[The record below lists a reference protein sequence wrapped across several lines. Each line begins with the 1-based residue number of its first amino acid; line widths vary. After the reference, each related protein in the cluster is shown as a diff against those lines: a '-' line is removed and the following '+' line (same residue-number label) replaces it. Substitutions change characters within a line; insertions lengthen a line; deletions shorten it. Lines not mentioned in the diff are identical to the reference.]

1 MTSIFHKCL
10 ERWASLNKAC
20 LDALSAVDQLDQQIM
35 LPGMSQAGWTNS
47 NDIQGRFDA
56 ISDQIMNLDVKV
68 GDQVELNGKHG
79 RGMASLEMSGS
90 FFLGIDGGWMAVIFG
105 WIF

>member
-20 LDALSAVDQLDQQIM
+20 LDALSAVDRLDQQLM
-35 LPGMSQAGWTNS
+35 LPGMSQAGWKNS

-68 GDQVELNGKHG
+68 GDQVELNGK
-79 RGMASLEMSGS
+79 MVE
-90 FFLGIDGGWMAVIFG
+90 GWLHLR
-105 WIF
+105 